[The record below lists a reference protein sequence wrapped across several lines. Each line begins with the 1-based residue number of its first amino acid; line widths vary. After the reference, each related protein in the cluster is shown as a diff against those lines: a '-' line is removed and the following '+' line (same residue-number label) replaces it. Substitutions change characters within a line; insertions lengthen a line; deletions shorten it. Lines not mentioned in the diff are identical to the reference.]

1 MRIRRERIGIF
12 MDYLKTLE
20 QLMLEK
26 SSADVAHLHL
36 IEGISEDVLGDADR
50 ALSQTIRYHS
60 E

>member
-1 MRIRRERIGIF
+1 